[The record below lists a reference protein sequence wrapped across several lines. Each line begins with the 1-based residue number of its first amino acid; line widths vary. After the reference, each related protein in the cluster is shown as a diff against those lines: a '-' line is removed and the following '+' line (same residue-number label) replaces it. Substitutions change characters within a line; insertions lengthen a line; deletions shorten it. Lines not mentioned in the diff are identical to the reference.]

1 VSESTVQRP
10 AANEPEVILEAAP
23 ATASRLVGQLETARQ
38 LIDNGDPDAAWAL
51 CDKILSTPDLPVN
64 TGVKAAL
71 LAKEIGRE
79 EIAEAVFAAAYD
91 KITTIL
97 NRLRDPERAIL
108 PAAEALADMEHYD
121 MAEALC
127 LKARELAPDN
137 LTVAVGYTAFLVY
150 RERQVDALKVAEDY
164 LDQAQSAFEGA
175 IHFAMIF
182 NHLAVPDAARH
193 CLTKAE
199 KACKTKTQKA
209 KLEFFLASDG
219 MAKTELDQ
227 HGMAVELFDQFAKDY
242 DKQLEKLENNGPS
255 MIFTALEDLQL
266 PKKKNRRVLDAGCGT
281 GLCAGFLRPY
291 AKELHGVDLS
301 VKMLEIAR
309 EKGGYDFLARTD
321 LSQIVTYPEGKFDMI
336 VCADV
341 LDYFGALNTVLA
353 NLNQILTPGGWLLV
367 TVEHESDTSIPRGYK
382 LYPSGRHKHSDD
394 YMVKTLA
401 GAGFPKPKL
410 LKHARLRNEFG
421 LPILGT
427 LIAVQKP
434 ALMFG

>member
-1 VSESTVQRP
+1 MHTEH
-10 AANEPEVILEAAP
+10 AASDEAEVILDVDEAT
-23 ATASRLVGQLETARQ
+23 TAKIVGKLETIRG
-38 LIDNGDPDAAWAL
+38 LIDAGDTNAAMTL
-51 CDKILSTPDLPVN
+51 CDEVLTSPNLPVN
-64 TGVKAAL
+64 AGVKLGL
-71 LAKEIGRE
+71 LIQEIGQTD
-79 EIAEAVFAAAYD
+79 IADVLFETTYAKIKAV
-91 KITTIL
+91 IH
-97 NRLRDPERAIL
+97 RLKNPERALL
-108 PAAEALADMEHYD
+108 PAAEALADLGYFDE
-121 MAEALC
+121 AEILC
-127 LKARELAPDN
+127 RKAIAKAPDN

-150 RERQVDALKVAEDY
+150 RERQADALKVAEDY

-193 CLTKAE
+193 CLKKAE

-266 PKKKNRRVLDAGCGT
+266 PKKKSRRVLDAGCGT